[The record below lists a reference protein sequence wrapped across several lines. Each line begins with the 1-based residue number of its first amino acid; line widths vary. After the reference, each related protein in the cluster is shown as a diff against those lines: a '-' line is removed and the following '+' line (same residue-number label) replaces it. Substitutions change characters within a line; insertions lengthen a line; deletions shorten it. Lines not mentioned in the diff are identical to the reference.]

1 MRLNCFAISI
11 VVLVS
16 LTIGMG
22 SLTMI
27 MVSLVWILGSL
38 LKVCRTLMVRRD
50 IRPIV
55 ISLFLLTV
63 MAFPDLL
70 GGFEALNLVK
80 ITPLKSNEDQLPGFG
95 ILLKL
100 LVVICIHQLAI
111 GDHRDNLITKRD
123 DVPALVVHLLNPCG
137 VHV

>member
-63 MAFPDLL
+63 MDSVSIVSTEPTPGIVLNIAILPFPWS
-70 GGFEALNLVK
+70 ERLVSLTLPFWVSDTLSL
-80 ITPLKSNEDQLPGFG
+80 INIHIMCWLTMVPLSLMIRLF
-95 ILLKL
+95 
-100 LVVICIHQLAI
+100 
-111 GDHRDNLITKRD
+111 
-123 DVPALVVHLLNPCG
+123 
-137 VHV
+137 